1 MGFEGLCSLSE
12 VLKVNKTLT
21 TLDLLCVKQNGK
33 AKQRHVNKKTS
44 TKQATTSALK
54 NRVH

>member
-21 TLDLLCVKQNGK
+21 TLDLLGVKQNGK
-33 AKQRHVNKKTS
+33 AKQ
-44 TKQATTSALK
+44 
-54 NRVH
+54 